1 MNPNYQDVG
10 PINPSNPQNEV
21 SPRVMRTHNT
31 FPMSYQHALTARF
44 ADITPFFVFDAEAND
59 KVPFSSFH
67 ELRSYTLSSQFLDK
81 LSMHKTYFS
90 VPYKAIMPNTWDLYY
105 TPPLKGDDVPADV
118 APSISNLLSLCN
130 SILTTKFRQV
140 NNASE
145 ELTLITQNLRVYFL
159 IEALFSDASIMSLFG
174 CKLSK
179 YFRYIDD
186 TEDTMPHGAFEK
198 FSNDFLNSFR
208 DFITYENA
216 LNDVYITFAT
226 DDNSVDFKYY
236 INRTDVVY
244 FRSLLEWLRSH
255 PDFFVSGVPEDVSK
269 IWSPDLLVDNLQG
282 FRIDTTEIPISFFRP
297 VAYQL
302 SYVHF
307 LVNDK
312 VDDIFS
318 ASLYRD
324 MMLGLVGQ
332 ILDSTGFGIEG
343 LFFTYNGNKVPYDF
357 CSGKFIELSL
367 SDISSSIDSDFSPH
381 YVYLMEL
388 LSIRKSLKYGDYFTG
403 SRVAPLAVGD
413 VTAPVVGNGV
423 SAIELTKK
431 TLAQRFLNAVNK
443 TGRKLSDYMKEIRG
457 SEIMPNPD
465 DPKFLARDTSA
476 VGTMEVENTAEN
488 QGNVVSLLRAE
499 QSKYAFEAGIDSPS
513 IIVGL
518 VEFSIPRMYS
528 KTIDRFF
535 FKKERDDMFNP
546 YFQNIGDQ
554 EIFVAEKT
562 RGGMTPFAYTLR
574 HMEYKQR
581 YNVASGGVV
590 DYLPSWFFIADNKDA
605 EDTTDIRN
613 ISPDFIRSHNTE
625 FDRFYSSLTGVT
637 LSSYFHFILRFVNE
651 CNPNR
656 NMEYSPTIL

>member
-1 MNPNYQDVG
+1 MNPNYLDAG
-10 PINPSNPQNEV
+10 AINPSNPQNEV

-44 ADITPFFVFDAEAND
+44 GDVTPFFVFDADAKD
-59 KVPFSSFH
+59 RVPFSSFH

-90 VPYKAIMPNTWDLYY
+90 VPYQSIMPNTWDLFY
-105 TPPLKGDDVPADV
+105 TPPLKGDDVPSDV

-130 SILTTKFRQV
+130 GILSNFKEV
-140 NNASE
+140 SYAPE
-145 ELTLITQNLRVYFL
+145 ELIYITQNLRIFFL
-159 IEALFSDASIMSLFG
+159 LEAIFSDASIMSLFG

-186 TEDTMPHGAFEK
+186 TEDKVPHGAFEK
-198 FSNDFLNSFR
+198 FSIEFLNSFR
-208 DFITYENA
+208 EFITYPDS
-216 LNDVYITFAT
+216 LDDVYITFST
-226 DDNSVDFKYY
+226 DDDSVYFKYY
-236 INRTDVVY
+236 INRTELSY
-244 FRSLLEWLRSH
+244 FRSLIEWLRSH
-255 PDFFVSGVPEDVSK
+255 PDFYVSLVPVDIGGS
-269 IWSPDLLVDNLQG
+269 WNPDLLVDSFQG
-282 FRIDTTEIPISFFRP
+282 FRIDTTSIPISFARP

-302 SYVHF
+302 SYVQF

-312 VDDIFS
+312 VDDIYS
-318 ASLYRD
+318 ADLYRD
-324 MMLGLVGQ
+324 MMLGLVGS
-332 ILDSTGFGIEG
+332 ILDSSGFSIDG

-357 CSGKFIELSL
+357 CSGKFIELALDSL
-367 SDISSSIDSDFSPH
+367 SATIDCDFSPH

-403 SRVAPLAVGD
+403 SRVAPLAIGD

-423 SAIELTKK
+423 SAIEMTKM

-457 SEIMPNPD
+457 SEIMPNSD
-465 DPKFLARDTSA
+465 NPKFLARDTSA
-476 VGTMEVENTAEN
+476 VGTMEVENTSEN
-488 QGNVVSLLRAE
+488 QGNVVTLLRAE
-499 QSKYAFEAGIDSPS
+499 QSKYSFEAEIDSPS
-513 IIVGL
+513 IILGV

-535 FKKERDDMFNP
+535 FKKEREDMFNP

-590 DYLPSWFFIADNKDA
+590 DYLPGWFFIADNKDA
-605 EDTTDIRN
+605 EDTTDFRN

-625 FDRFYSSLTGVT
+625 FDRFYSSLTGFT
-637 LSSYFHFILRFVNE
+637 LASYFHFILRFVNE